1 VGILAHQIRY
11 IHVGKNAHSTKAI
24 YMINPLRGMKDLT
37 FEESERFTYIIDTAT
52 TIAKR
57 YGYGY
62 IETPILEE
70 TALFKRSVG
79 DSSDI
84 VSKEMYQF
92 EDKGGNDVCMR
103 PEGTAGVVR
112 AFVSAKLD
120 RQPMKQKFFYY
131 GPMFRYERPQKGR
144 LREFHQFGCE
154 SFGEAS
160 VYEDFTII
168 IMMSQIFESLGIG
181 VTLEINSLGCSECMP
196 PYKENLV
203 HFLTNIKE
211 KLCTDCNR
219 RIDTNPIRVLDCK
232 NETCQALLVTSP
244 KLIDNLCETCDSDF
258 TKLKKLLDN
267 AKIKYTVNTN
277 LVRGLDYY
285 NKTAFEFVSNEIG
298 AQSAI
303 AGGGRYDKLV
313 EFLDGKPTP
322 AVGFAIGI
330 ERIMELVK
338 MPEPIREGIYMGAMT
353 EDAIETLFALATK
366 KRQETKV
373 TVEFNAKGF
382 KSHMKG
388 VDKAHARYA
397 VLIGKDELANGTVWV
412 KDLESKEEKSVTLE
426 DF

>member
-1 VGILAHQIRY
+1 
-11 IHVGKNAHSTKAI
+11 
-24 YMINPLRGMKDLT
+24 MINPLRGMKDLT
-37 FEESERFTYIIDTAT
+37 FDESQRFVHIVTTAIG
-52 TIAKR
+52 IAKK
-57 YGYGY
+57 YGYEY

-79 DSSDI
+79 NSSDI

-112 AFVSAKLD
+112 AFVHAKLD
-120 RQPMKQKFFYY
+120 RQPLKQKFYYY

-168 IMMSQIFESLGIG
+168 TMILQIFEALGIG
-181 VTLEINSLGCSECMP
+181 FDLQINSLGCTTCMP
-196 PYKENLV
+196 PYKQNLV
-203 HFLTNIKE
+203 GFLTEIKE
-211 KLCTDCNR
+211 ELCEDCNR
-219 RIDTNPIRVLDCK
+219 RIESNPIRVLDCK
-232 NETCQALLVTSP
+232 NKTCQSLLVTAP
-244 KLIDNLCETCDSDF
+244 KLIDDLCEECGADF
-258 TKLKKLLDN
+258 KKLTALLEN
-267 AKIKYTVNTN
+267 AGITYKIDTN

-285 NKTAFEFVSNEIG
+285 NKTAFEFVSNDIG
-298 AQSAI
+298 SQSAI

-330 ERIMELVK
+330 ERIMELVQ
-338 MPEPIREGIYMGAMT
+338 MPEIQKEGIYMGAMT
-353 EDAIETLFALATK
+353 PEAVETLFPLATQ
-366 KRQETKV
+366 KRKEAKV
-373 TVEFNAKGF
+373 TLEYNSKGF

-388 VDKAHARYA
+388 ADKVNARYA
-397 VLIGKDELANGTVWV
+397 VLIGEDELANGTVWV
-412 KDLESKEEKSVTLE
+412 KDLESKEEKTIAL
-426 DF
+426 DAF

>member
-1 VGILAHQIRY
+1 
-11 IHVGKNAHSTKAI
+11 
-24 YMINPLRGMKDLT
+24 MINPLRGMKDLT
-37 FEESERFTYIIDTAT
+37 FEESIRFNHIIQTAFSV
-52 TIAKR
+52 AKR

-70 TALFKRSVG
+70 TTLFKRSVG

-84 VSKEMYQF
+84 VTKEMYQF
-92 EDKGGNDVCMR
+92 KDKGGNDVCMR

-112 AFVSAKLD
+112 AFISSKLD
-120 RQPMKQKFFYY
+120 RQPVKQKFYYY

-160 VYEDFTII
+160 VYEDFTVIT
-168 IMMSQIFESLGIG
+168 MVSQIFNELGIG
-181 VTLEINSLGCSECMP
+181 FDLQINSLGCSECMP
-196 PYKENLV
+196 PYRENLIT
-203 HFLTNIKE
+203 FLTEIKND
-211 KLCTDCNR
+211 LCEDCNR
-219 RIDTNPIRVLDCK
+219 RIGTNPIRVLDCK
-232 NETCQALLVTSP
+232 NEKCQSELKHSP
-244 KLIDNLCETCDSDF
+244 KLIHNLCESCESDF
-258 TKLKKLLDN
+258 KKLTTLLDK
-267 AKIKYTVNTN
+267 AEIAYIIDTN

-338 MPEPIREGIYMGAMT
+338 MPEETKEGYYLGAMVP
-353 EDAIETLFALATK
+353 EAVEKLLLLAAN
-366 KRQETKV
+366 KRQSGKV
-373 TVEFNAKGF
+373 MVEYASKGF

-388 VDKAHARYA
+388 ADKSHARYA
-397 VLIGKDELANGTVWV
+397 LLIGEDELQNGTVWI
-412 KDLESKEEKSVTLE
+412 KNLENKEEKTVPFDTL
-426 DF
+426 